1 MSNTPNPYQLL
12 FLKVLS
18 EEKICA
24 RITPTKPSNNP
35 MAKPPQLTVE
45 ATNGIGAEFR
55 ISAESAAII
64 SAEEAEAEL

>member
-12 FLKVLS
+12 FRNVLS

-35 MAKPPQLTVE
+35 MAKPPQLTVD

-55 ISAESAAII
+55 TSAESETII
-64 SAEEAEAEL
+64 SAEEAEEEL